1 MNRRE
6 ALRRVAWLMGGTLTA
21 GTLSAVLYSCH
32 RQPEEVTD
40 HFTDTHKQT
49 LTSLADIIL
58 PRTDTPGA
66 LDAGV
71 PDFVV
76 MMINEC
82 YPNDQ
87 QKKFL
92 EGLNAFNDQCRQTYG
107 EDFAS
112 CSPDQQKQHLSA
124 VEKQVFGSTDAS
136 QNHASDALPY
146 FYRTAKELI
155 LLGYFTSEPG
165 ATKDLVYVPVP
176 GKYEGCIPLKPG
188 QHAWAM

>member
-6 ALRRVAWLMGGTLTA
+6 ALRRVAFLMGGALSA

-32 RQPEEVTD
+32 RSPEEVTD
-40 HFTDTHKQT
+40 HFTDQHKKT
-49 LTSLADIIL
+49 LTVLSDIIL
-58 PRTDTPGA
+58 PRTHTPGA

-82 YPNDQ
+82 YPEDQ

-92 EGLNAFNDQCRQTYG
+92 EGLNAFNNQCRQAHG
-107 EDFAS
+107 DDFAD
-112 CSPDQQKQHLSA
+112 CSPDQQKTYLTG
-124 VEKQVFGSTDAS
+124 VEKQVFQPDAS
-136 QNHASDALPY
+136 RDEPLHY

-155 LLGYFTSEPG
+155 LFGYFTSDPG
-165 ATKDLVYVPVP
+165 ATKDLVYVPIP

-188 QHAWAM
+188 QHAWAT

>member
-1 MNRRE
+1 MNRRDAIRQV
-6 ALRRVAWLMGGTLTA
+6 ALLMGGALSA
-21 GTLSAVLYSCH
+21 GTLSIVLDSCH
-32 RQPEEVTD
+32 HEPENVTD

-49 LTSLADIIL
+49 ITSLADLIL

-82 YPNDQ
+82 YPDDQ
-87 QKKFL
+87 RSKFL
-92 EGLNAFNDQCRQTYG
+92 EGLNAFNHQCEQQYG
-107 EDFAS
+107 KLFHN
-112 CSPDQQKQHLSA
+112 CSPDQQKEYLTT
-124 VEKQVFGSTDAS
+124 VEKQVFAG
-136 QNHASDALPY
+136 QNTKDSDDPVPY
-146 FYRTAKELI
+146 FYRTFKELT
-155 LLGYFTSEPG
+155 LLGFFTSEPG
-165 ATKDLVYVPVP
+165 ATKALVYVPIP